1 MPCCRRPNIS
11 LYFPR
16 SIYLVEM
23 ADVIKKASL
32 SKEAFYFDSHQLWET
47 TIIRRESSW
56 YCACAM
62 Y

>member
-56 YCACAM
+56 Y
-62 Y
+62 